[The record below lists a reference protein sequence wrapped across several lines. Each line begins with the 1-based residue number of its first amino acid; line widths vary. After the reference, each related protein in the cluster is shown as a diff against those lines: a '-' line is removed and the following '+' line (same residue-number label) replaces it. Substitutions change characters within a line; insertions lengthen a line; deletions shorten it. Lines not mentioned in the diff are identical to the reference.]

1 MSPRLVDRLG
11 LGGRELVAIV
21 GAGGKST
28 ILACIGRE
36 LAASGAA
43 VVVTTTTKMGAD
55 QATEPSVFSSDP
67 LVIIDAV
74 DPGRSLFVGAAR
86 DDEKVTGLAP
96 EVVTAVHASPRV
108 DAVVVEADGARSRLI
123 KAPAPHEPVVPA
135 GSTTVIVVASLA
147 ALGRPIDEVAHR
159 PERVARIIGVAPS
172 AELTPRH
179 MVDVL
184 THAEGGL
191 SRVADATRV
200 VVALVAPTEED
211 AMAAVAVRDA
221 LEAHPRVERV
231 VVVPW

>member
-11 LGGRELVAIV
+11 LGSRELVAIV

-28 ILACIGRE
+28 ILARIGRE

-43 VVVTTTTKMGAD
+43 VIVTTTTKMGAD

-67 LVIIDAV
+67 VVIVDAV
-74 DPGRSLFVGAAR
+74 EPGTSLFVAAAR
-86 DDEKVTGLAP
+86 DHEKVTGLAP
-96 EVVTAVHASPRV
+96 EIVTAIHAASRV

-123 KAPAPHEPVVPA
+123 KAPAPHEPVVPV

-147 ALGRPIDEVAHR
+147 ALGRPIDEVSHR
-159 PERVARIIGVAPS
+159 PERVSRIVGATPS
-172 AELTPRH
+172 QVLTPHH
-179 MVDVL
+179 MIDVL
-184 THAEGGL
+184 THADGGL
-191 SRVADATRV
+191 SRVADTTRV
-200 VVALVAPTEED
+200 VMALVAPTEED
-211 AMAAVAVRDA
+211 AMAADAVRDA